1 MIHLFNR
8 TELLL
13 TPDLQ
18 ELNRIRDILASNQ
31 IEYRVKANTTLGSSA
46 ARDGRPGNT
55 LGANSHSATMY
66 TIYVRR
72 DDLEYAAHLI
82 I

>member
-8 TELLL
+8 AELLI

-18 ELNRIRDILASNQ
+18 ELNRVRDILASNQ
-31 IEYRVKANTTLGSSA
+31 IAHKVKANTTLGSSA
-46 ARDGRPGNT
+46 ARDGRTGNT
-55 LGANSHSATMY
+55 LGANSHTAAIY

-72 DDLEYAAHLI
+72 GDLEYAAHLI
-82 I
+82 H

>member
-13 TPDLQ
+13 TQDLQ
-18 ELNRIRDILASNQ
+18 ELNRIQDILAYNQ

-55 LGANSHSATMY
+55 LGANAHAARMY

-72 DDLEYAAHLI
+72 DDLKYAAHLI
-82 I
+82 N

>member
-1 MIHLFNR
+1 MIHWFNR

-13 TPDLQ
+13 TQDLL
-18 ELNRIRDILASNQ
+18 EMNRIRDILDSNQ

-55 LGANSHSATMY
+55 LGANSLVATMY
-66 TIYVRR
+66 TVYVRR

-82 I
+82 N

>member
-8 TELLL
+8 AELFL

-18 ELNRIRDILASNQ
+18 ELNRIRDILACNQ
-31 IEYRVKANTTLGSSA
+31 IEYRVKANTPLGSSA
-46 ARDGRPGNT
+46 TRDGRPGNT
-55 LGANSHSATMY
+55 LGANTHSATMY

-72 DDLEYAAHLI
+72 NDLEYAAHLI
-82 I
+82 L

>member
-8 TELLL
+8 TELLI
-13 TPDLQ
+13 TQDLQ
-18 ELNRIRDILASNQ
+18 ELNRIQDILAYNQ

-55 LGANSHSATMY
+55 LGANAHAATMY

-72 DDLEYAAHLI
+72 DDLKYAAHLI
-82 I
+82 N

>member
-8 TELLL
+8 RELTL
-13 TPDLQ
+13 TPDMK
-18 ELNRIRDILASNQ
+18 ELNRICEILAANH
-31 IEYRVKANTTLGSSA
+31 IRYRVKSSTTLGSSGV
-46 ARDGRPGNT
+46 RDGRSGNT
-55 LGANSHSATMY
+55 FGINSHSSTMY

-82 I
+82 K

>member
-18 ELNRIRDILASNQ
+18 ELNRIRDILDSNQ
-31 IEYRVKANTTLGSSA
+31 IEYRVKTNITLGSSPV
-46 ARDGRPGNT
+46 RDGRPGNT
-55 LGANSHSATMY
+55 LGANAHSATMY

-72 DDLEYAAHLI
+72 GDLECAEHLI
-82 I
+82 M